1 MLKNI
6 VVVCLAGATIFG
18 GYRVGR
24 QSIESQG
31 TQDQSA
37 VTWLHVGGQ
46 DRPSCPVG
54 YDLAADERAARAGE
68 DSARCIESPR

>member
-24 QSIESQG
+24 QSVQSQA
-31 TQDQSA
+31 QEEAA
-37 VTWLHVGGQ
+37 VTWLHVDGQ
-46 DRPSCPVG
+46 DRPSCPAG
-54 YDLAADERAARAGE
+54 YDLAADAARAGE
-68 DSARCIESPR
+68 DSASCVRSR

>member
-24 QSIESQG
+24 QSIESQTAQG
-31 TQDQSA
+31 ESA
-37 VTWLHVGGQ
+37 VTWLHVDGQ
-46 DRPSCPVG
+46 DRPSCPAG
-54 YDLAADERAARAGE
+54 YDLAADERAALRGE
-68 DSARCIESPR
+68 DGRKGVCEI

>member
-18 GYRVGR
+18 GYRVG

-68 DSARCIESPR
+68 DSARCVKSSR